1 MLIVGIMGPLG
12 SGKSTLAKHLVVKH
26 DFVRVPMASVLKDML
41 KAAGLTD
48 EQVDGSQ
55 KMEPCALLG
64 GQTPRW
70 AMQTLG
76 TEWGRKIIS
85 QDIWVACVAKK
96 ILTLSKEHGY
106 ERFVIDDVRFP
117 NEAEMVKLYE
127 GDLWCVRRPD
137 VEPPQWKQR
146 LIRTGLY
153 RIHESEKWWMKT
165 DVDWEWE
172 NVGPLALLKRNL
184 SEADIRVGELLR
196 ARGMFIAPT
205 RPEGS

>member
-12 SGKSTLAKHLVVKH
+12 SGKSTLAQHLVCTY

-41 KAAGLTD
+41 LAAGCTED
-48 EQVDGSQ
+48 EVYGAD
-55 KMEPCALLG
+55 KMQPSTLLC

-85 QDIWVACVAKK
+85 PNIWVTCVAKK
-96 ILTLSKEHGY
+96 IHRLNKEHGY

-117 NEAEMVKLYE
+117 NECEMVKHYG
-127 GDLWCVRRPD
+127 GDLWCVRRHD

-146 LIRTGLY
+146 MVRAGIY
-153 RIHESEKWWMKT
+153 RIHESERWWMKT
-165 DVDWEWE
+165 DVDWEW
-172 NVGPLALLKRNL
+172 NNNGSLSRLKSNL
-184 SEADIRVGELLR
+184 KEADPRVVMLLR
-196 ARGMFIAPT
+196 EKGMFVAPA
-205 RPEGS
+205 RPESD